1 MYFKY
6 MLPNIRVKGGFA
18 IEEKS
23 SELKPIK
30 AAYAVLGSG
39 GIGLA
44 LANELETRD
53 KNIILIDKD
62 AAKVDT
68 LKEQNLNALQGDI
81 GETDIFGKFDLK
93 YLKAVFIMSSDIKA
107 NKSAINYIKK
117 TTPDVQVVT
126 RANDN
131 QQKEELE
138 AEGADLVV
146 LPSKLPHK
154 SIALA
159 IVHYIEKNTSIKM
172 ARDLKKLIASV
183 GDGKFAIVV
192 HNNPDPDAIS
202 SAMGLKEIAS
212 SVGVKAEIHYKGN
225 IGHHE
230 NKVFVNLLDIELDQS
245 TDLNVSDYKKIAM
258 IECSTPGTNNMLPP
272 DTQVS
277 IVIDHHQAEIEEI
290 RAEYVDIRPNI
301 GATATIMTKYLQ
313 DLDIPINTEL
323 ATALLYGIKV
333 DTDDFRR
340 NTDPADLIAAAYLYP
355 LANHDILIRIETPT
369 RSIEEIEILGYAI
382 KNREIK
388 GSYLLS
394 NVGSIHNRDALAQ
407 AADYLLSL
415 EGITTTIVFGLGED
429 HIYISGRSRDV
440 RINIGKVMTDAFG
453 SEKGGG
459 HAMFAGAQ
467 IPLGVLGGT
476 KDKQTLMK
484 LAEEVVVKRLLSV
497 IGIQKEP
504 E

>member
-1 MYFKY
+1 
-6 MLPNIRVKGGFA
+6 MLPNIRYKGGFA

-23 SELKPIK
+23 PELKPIK
-30 AAYAVLGSG
+30 AVYAVLGSG

-44 LANELETRD
+44 IANELGTRD
-53 KNIILIDKD
+53 KNIVLIDKD
-62 AAKVDT
+62 AAKVET
-68 LKEQNLNALQGDI
+68 LREQNLNALQGDI
-81 GETDIFGKFDLK
+81 SETDVFARFTFK
-93 YLKAVFIMSSDIKA
+93 YLKSVFIVSSDINA
-107 NKSAINYIKK
+107 NKKALDYIKK
-117 TTPDVQVVT
+117 TAPDVLVVT
-126 RANDN
+126 RANDYH
-131 QQKEELE
+131 QKEELE
-138 AEGADLVV
+138 AAGADLVV

-159 IVHYIEKNTSIKM
+159 IVQYVEKNTSVNLAK
-172 ARDLKKLIASV
+172 ALKKLIASV

-202 SAMGLKEIAS
+202 SAMGLKEIAG
-212 SVGVKAEIHYKGN
+212 SVGVKSEIHYRGN
-225 IGHHE
+225 IDHHE
-230 NKVFVNLLDIELDQS
+230 NKAFVNLLDIELDQS
-245 TDLNVSDYKKIAM
+245 TDFEASDYKKIAM
-258 IECSTPGTNNMLPP
+258 IECSTPGVNNMLPP
-272 DTQVS
+272 DTQVN
-277 IVIDHHQAEIEEI
+277 IVIDHHQADIEEI

-313 DLDIPINTEL
+313 DLDIQIKTEL

-333 DTDDFRR
+333 DTDDFCR
-340 NTDPADLIAAAYLYP
+340 NTGPADLIAAAYLFP
-355 LANHDILIRIETPT
+355 LANHDILSRIETPS
-369 RSIEEIEILGYAI
+369 RSIEEIEVLGDAI

-388 GSYLLS
+388 GSYMLS
-394 NVGSIHNRDALAQ
+394 NVGPIHNRDALAQ

-429 HIYISGRSRDV
+429 HIYISGRTRDV
-440 RINIGKVMTDAFG
+440 RINIGKVMQDAFG
-453 SEKGGG
+453 ADKGGG
-459 HAMFAGAQ
+459 HSLLAGAQ

-497 IGIQKEP
+497 MGIQKGP

>member
-1 MYFKY
+1 MF
-6 MLPNIRVKGGFA
+6 PNIWDKGGFA
-18 IEEKS
+18 IEEKL
-23 SELKPIK
+23 SELKPVRVT
-30 AAYAVLGSG
+30 YAVLGSG

-44 LANELETRD
+44 LANELGTRD
-53 KNIILIDKD
+53 KNIIIIDKD
-62 AAKVDT
+62 AAKVET
-68 LKEQNLNALQGDI
+68 LREQNLNALQGDI
-81 GETDIFGKFDLK
+81 GEPDVFSKFDLRYIK
-93 YLKAVFIMSSDIKA
+93 SIFIMSSDINA
-107 NKSAINYIKK
+107 NKNALIHIKK
-117 TTPDVQVVT
+117 AAPDVLIVT
-126 RANDN
+126 RAHDY

-138 AEGADLVV
+138 AAGADLVV

-154 SIALA
+154 SIAIA
-159 IVHYIEKNTSIKM
+159 IVQYIEKNTSVKL
-172 ARDLKKLIASV
+172 AKDLKKLISQV
-183 GDGKFAIVV
+183 GDGKFAIIV

-212 SVGVKAEIHYKGN
+212 VVGVKAEIHYKGN

-230 NKVFVNLLDIELDQS
+230 NKAFINLLDIELDQS
-245 TDLNVSDYKKIAM
+245 TDLKTSDYKKIAM
-258 IECSTPGTNNMLPP
+258 IECSTPGVNNMLPP

-277 IVIDHHQAEIEEI
+277 IVIDHHQADIEEVK
-290 RAEYVDIRPNI
+290 AEYVDIRPNI

-313 DLDIPINTEL
+313 DLDIPIKTEL

-333 DTDDFRR
+333 DTDDFCR
-340 NTDPADLIAAAYLYP
+340 NTDPADLIAASYLYP
-355 LANHDILIRIETPT
+355 LANHDILSRIEAPS
-369 RSIEEIEILGYAI
+369 RSIEEIEILGDAI
-382 KNREIK
+382 KNREIN

-394 NVGSIHNRDALAQ
+394 NVGPIHNRDALAQ

-429 HIYISGRSRDV
+429 NIYISGRSRDA
-440 RINIGKVMTDAFG
+440 RINIGKVMADAFG
-453 SEKGGG
+453 SDKGGG
-459 HAMFAGAQ
+459 HSMLAGAQ
-467 IPLGVLGGT
+467 IPLGVLSGT